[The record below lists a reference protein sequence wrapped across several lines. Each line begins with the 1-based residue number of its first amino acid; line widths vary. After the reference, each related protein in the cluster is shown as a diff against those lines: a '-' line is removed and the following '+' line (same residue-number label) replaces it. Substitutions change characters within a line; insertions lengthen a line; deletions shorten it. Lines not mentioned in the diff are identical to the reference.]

1 MQRRNFLKNS
11 MALGAVALGL
21 NPLFANEILGE
32 NMQNS
37 SNLVPN
43 FTLNN
48 GMEIPILGYGSWDIR
63 GKEGL
68 RAIENA
74 LEVGYRHIDSA
85 QYYRNEDIVGEAVR
99 NSGIKRDEIFVT
111 SKLMWGANVGF
122 DGAKRAVYE
131 SLDALKFDYID
142 LYLIHAPYGDIKG
155 IWAGFC
161 ELVEKGLIKS
171 IGVSNFSVDLVREL
185 CDEFAIKP
193 VLNQI
198 ELHPFKQQIR
208 AQTEL
213 DKLDVATQAYS
224 PFGSGSSKILK
235 NETLQKIGTKYGK
248 TAAQVILRWQIQ
260 RNIITIP
267 KTATKSRMIENIS
280 IFDFNLSDDDMKKI
294 ANLEKFLKERVCFL
308 KNQS

>member
-1 MQRRNFLKNS
+1 MQRRSFLKNS
-11 MALGAVALGL
+11 VAFGAVALGL
-21 NPLFANEILGE
+21 DSLFARDISQGE

-48 GMEIPILGYGSWDIR
+48 GVKIPILGYGTWNIS

-85 QYYRNEDIVGEAVR
+85 EYYRNEDIVGDAVR
-99 NSGIKRDEIFVT
+99 NSGIKRSEIFVT
-111 SKLMWGANVGF
+111 SKLMWGANVGK
-122 DGAKRAVYE
+122 DGAKKHFYE
-131 SLDALKFDYID
+131 SLERLKFDYLD

-161 ELVEKGLIKS
+161 ELVEQGVVKS
-171 IGVSNFSVDLVREL
+171 IGVSNFSVNLIREL

-198 ELHPFKQQIR
+198 ELHPYNQQIR
-208 AQTEL
+208 AQNEL
-213 DKLDVATQAYS
+213 DKLGIATQAYS
-224 PFGSGSSKILK
+224 PFGTGSSRILQ
-235 NETLQKIGTKYGK
+235 NETLKKIGEKYGK
-248 TAAQVILRWQIQ
+248 TAAQVVLRWQIQ

-280 IFDFNLSDDDMKKI
+280 VFDFSLSDDDMKEI
-294 ANLEKFLKERVCFL
+294 ANLV
-308 KNQS
+308 

>member
-1 MQRRNFLKNS
+1 MQRRSFLKNS
-11 MALGAVALGL
+11 VIFGAGVIVSA
-21 NPLFANEILGE
+21 NSLFANKGAK
-32 NMQNS
+32 MQ
-37 SNLVPN
+37 NLVPN

-48 GMEIPILGYGSWDIR
+48 GREIPILGYGTWDIR
-63 GKEGL
+63 GRDGL

-74 LEVGYRHIDSA
+74 LEAGYRHIDSA

-99 NSGIKRDEIFVT
+99 NSGIARSEIFVT
-111 SKLMWGANVGF
+111 SKLQWGANVGF
-122 DGAKRAVYE
+122 EGAKRAVYE

-155 IWAGFC
+155 IWSGFC

-208 AQTEL
+208 AQNGL
-213 DKLDVATQAYS
+213 DKLGVATQAYS

-235 NETLQKIGTKYGK
+235 NETLQKIGEKYGK

-280 IFDFNLSDDDMKKI
+280 IFDFNLSDDDMAQI
-294 ANLEKFLKERVCFL
+294 ANLEKL
-308 KNQS
+308 

>member
-1 MQRRNFLKNS
+1 MQRRSFLKNS
-11 MALGAVALGL
+11 VIFGASMIAGA
-21 NPLFANEILGE
+21 NSLFANKGAK
-32 NMQNS
+32 MQ
-37 SNLVPN
+37 NLVPN

-48 GMEIPILGYGSWDIR
+48 GREIPILGYGTWDIR
-63 GKEGL
+63 GKEGF

-99 NSGIKRDEIFVT
+99 NSRIKRDEIFVT
-111 SKLMWGANVGF
+111 SKLQWGANVGK

-235 NETLQKIGTKYGK
+235 NETLQKIGEKYGK

-280 IFDFNLSDDDMKKI
+280 IFDFKLSDEDMREI
-294 ANLEKFLKERVCFL
+294 ANLEKF
-308 KNQS
+308 

>member
-1 MQRRNFLKNS
+1 MQRRSFLKNS
-11 MALGAVALGL
+11 VIFGAGVIVGA
-21 NPLFANEILGE
+21 NSLFANKGAK
-32 NMQNS
+32 MQ
-37 SNLVPN
+37 NLVPN
-43 FTLNN
+43 YELNN
-48 GMEIPILGYGSWDIR
+48 GVKIPILGYGTWDIR
-63 GKEGL
+63 GRDGL
-68 RAIENA
+68 KAIENA

-111 SKLMWGANVGF
+111 SKLQWGANVGKE
-122 DGAKRAVYE
+122 GAKRAVYE

-198 ELHPFKQQIR
+198 ELHPFKQQIST
-208 AQTEL
+208 QNGL
-213 DKLDVATQAYS
+213 DKLGVATQAYS
-224 PFGSGSSKILK
+224 PFGSGSAKILN
-235 NETLQKIGTKYGK
+235 NETLQKIGEKYGK

-294 ANLEKFLKERVCFL
+294 ANLEKF
-308 KNQS
+308 

>member
-1 MQRRNFLKNS
+1 MQRRSFLKNS
-11 MALGAVALGL
+11 VIFGAGVIVGA
-21 NPLFANEILGE
+21 NSLFANKGAK
-32 NMQNS
+32 MQ
-37 SNLVPN
+37 NLVPN

-48 GMEIPILGYGSWDIR
+48 GREIPILGYGTWDIR
-63 GKEGL
+63 GRDGL
-68 RAIENA
+68 KAIENA

-111 SKLMWGANVGF
+111 SKLMWGANVGKE
-122 DGAKRAVYE
+122 GAKRAVYE

-161 ELVEKGLIKS
+161 ELVGKGLIKS

-198 ELHPFKQQIR
+198 ELHPFNQQIS
-208 AQTEL
+208 AQNEL
-213 DKLDVATQAYS
+213 DKLGVATQAYS
-224 PFGSGSSKILK
+224 PFGTGSSRILQ
-235 NETLQKIGTKYGK
+235 NETLKIIGEKYGK

-280 IFDFNLSDDDMKKI
+280 IFDFNLSNDDMKKI
-294 ANLEKFLKERVCFL
+294 ANLEKF
-308 KNQS
+308 